1 MKILRWL
8 FNRETLQAVIL
19 VLILIA
25 IWVMSADTAP
35 TWIYQG
41 F

>member
-1 MKILRWL
+1 MKILL
-8 FNRETLQAVIL
+8 TKENLYAFALTMIIIL
-19 VLILIA
+19 VLITT
-25 IWVMSADTAP
+25 ADTAP